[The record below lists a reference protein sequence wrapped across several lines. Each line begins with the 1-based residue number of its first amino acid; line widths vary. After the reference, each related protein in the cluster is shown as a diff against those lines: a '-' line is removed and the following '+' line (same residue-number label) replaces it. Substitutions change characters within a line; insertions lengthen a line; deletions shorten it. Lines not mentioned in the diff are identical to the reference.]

1 VIIIIFF
8 LIFQTEQVSFL
19 IVLFILIVTG
29 NCTVLTILSMSGKI
43 RSRMNLFMANLACA
57 GKYEV
62 QLLAFELIPG
72 F

>member
-1 VIIIIFF
+1 MVEMF
-8 LIFQTEQVSFL
+8 ED
-19 IVLFILIVTG
+19 
-29 NCTVLTILSMSGKI
+29 NKEGKI